1 MRGRRWGGREVGGAI
16 GAERAQSLLLL
27 VLLLLLRR
35 YCSHALVAQR
45 PSPQAGTSAVCCPPE
60 SASASLSC
68 LDFFGAAFLAGEPC
82 MNAQRSASERVRIL
96 HYVMSHSFTAQI
108 GKIDPTRSR
117 KMAQIGEASTRARA
131 TDLRSLFPLTT
142 LPLAIKQ
149 PRFSLGAVT
158 PA

>member
-1 MRGRRWGGREVGGAI
+1 
-16 GAERAQSLLLL
+16 
-27 VLLLLLRR
+27 
-35 YCSHALVAQR
+35 
-45 PSPQAGTSAVCCPPE
+45 
-60 SASASLSC
+60 
-68 LDFFGAAFLAGEPC
+68 